1 MSRMPAG
8 ASQPRRRSKLASD
21 ELGNDMRLFLPSNGG
36 ASLVAGQGN
45 EIPHDDRTI
54 VPAIGEPDRRGR
66 SVAFDR
72 DIAHALSVDLLDRSR
87 NDGDSE
93 AGRHQMDRG
102 WNRGRFLAEPSGE
115 TRALA
120 AGRDAVIQA
129 WPCQARNQNER
140 FVSK

>member
-21 ELGNDMRLFLPSNGG
+21 ELRNDLRFFLPSNGG

-45 EIPHDDRTI
+45 EIPHDDRSI

-93 AGRHQMDRG
+93 AGRHLR
-102 WNRGRFLAEPSGE
+102 
-115 TRALA
+115 
-120 AGRDAVIQA
+120 
-129 WPCQARNQNER
+129 
-140 FVSK
+140 